1 MGIGLLIGGA
11 VVALIGLFLWIS
23 KSKKE
28 GKSAILSVT
37 ETSKISEINENFESI
52 RSSMGNGN
60 FTHFCEIKGVAFS
73 DTPVTS
79 ELAKKPVVYYSS
91 KVIHE
96 YERLEEKK
104 DANGK
109 ITRNWVK
116 KSDTVSDNTIWASG
130 FGVKDDTGFI
140 QIDPAKAELHA
151 IQIHSNFE
159 KGEPNA
165 DALVKF
171 KIGGV
176 SFGLGDKNPDK
187 RTIGYRYTEVAI
199 PMNQDLYVIGDAN
212 DREGKLQVSKPKES
226 RYPFIVSTKSESELE
241 GDLGSSI
248 KGLKIGAFI
257 CWGLGGG
264 LAIFGLIKM
273 IMP

>member
-11 VVALIGLFLWIS
+11 VVALIGFFLWMS

-28 GKSAILSVT
+28 GKNAILSVT
-37 ETSKISEINENFESI
+37 ETSKVSEINENFESM

-73 DTPVTS
+73 DSPITS
-79 ELAKKPVVYYSS
+79 ELAKKQVVYYSS
-91 KVIHE
+91 KVVHE
-96 YERLEEKK
+96 YERLETKK
-104 DANGK
+104 DSNGNTTK
-109 ITRNWVK
+109 SWVK
-116 KSDTVSDNTIWASG
+116 KSDVVSDNTNWANG
-130 FGVKDDTGFI
+130 FGVKDESGFI
-140 QIDPAKAELHA
+140 LIDPAKAELHA

-171 KIGGV
+171 KIGGM
-176 SFGLGDKNPDK
+176 SFGIGDRTPDK
-187 RTIGYRYTEVAI
+187 RTIGYRYTETAI
-199 PMNQDLYVIGDAN
+199 PMNQNLYVLGDAN
-212 DREGKLQVSKPKES
+212 DREGRLMVSKPKES
-226 RYPFIVSTKSESELE
+226 RYPFIVSTKSETELA

-248 KGLKIGAFI
+248 KGLKIGAYV
-257 CWGLGGG
+257 CWGIGAG
-264 LAIFGLIKM
+264 LAIFGVIKM